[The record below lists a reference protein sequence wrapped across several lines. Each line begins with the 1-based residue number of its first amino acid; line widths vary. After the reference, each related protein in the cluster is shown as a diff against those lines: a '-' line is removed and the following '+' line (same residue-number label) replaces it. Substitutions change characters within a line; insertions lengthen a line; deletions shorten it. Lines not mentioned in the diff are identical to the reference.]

1 MGLDSSPQEDVEA
14 HPSSFSSG
22 SHSLTLNLD
31 QLDECPSVMLLLR
44 MYSLRSLG
52 VTWPAIDEVCQIMR
66 FALRSGIQLGEIPAS
81 SEALMDQLEEF
92 SSMSKASRTQ
102 RHQSILLDRSDGS
115 SAAVE
120 LPLPTPSKAL
130 VMANEPA
137 TEPSLRAPPAKRG
150 RGRPRLSDAERSAR
164 AAVTA
169 QKRKLKRGSIRV
181 DAAPN

>member
-22 SHSLTLNLD
+22 SHSVTLNLD

-44 MYSLRSLG
+44 IYSLRSLA

-92 SSMSKASRTQ
+92 SSVSKASRTQ
-102 RHQSILLDRSDGS
+102 RHQSILLDRDG

-130 VMANEPA
+130 MMANEPA

-164 AAVTA
+164 AAETA
-169 QKRKLKRGSIRV
+169 HKRKLKRGSIRV
-181 DAAPN
+181 DEASN